1 MMESASSPG
10 KRRTTHHSSFKPA
23 DSKKQQQLNQAAQ
36 VMGVSPDK
44 EKEEEEMKL
53 PDTSLLDIS

>member
-1 MMESASSPG
+1 
-10 KRRTTHHSSFKPA
+10 
-23 DSKKQQQLNQAAQ
+23 
-36 VMGVSPDK
+36 MGGDVTIEKAP